1 MLCMSSPSVKANTS
15 LDSTLA
21 YEDILL
27 TCFAA
32 SGSPEGGTNMEI
44 YTLLLMNLILLLLL
58 LGRIMMLLILLT
70 GSSGSID

>member
-1 MLCMSSPSVKANTS
+1 MSSPSVKANTS

-44 YTLLLMNLILLLLL
+44 YTLLSAYESYFAAFA
-58 LGRIMMLLILLT
+58 LGKNYDAT
-70 GSSGSID
+70 DTTYW